1 MRANKMKGVNGE
13 VLRRKIYTQLLAWK
27 NSKAKKDAILLR
39 GVRQCG
45 KTYIVREFGKR
56 EYTSFIEINFIERP
70 DLQDIFTGNLNV
82 DNMIQQIKL
91 NLPGCE
97 FIPGD
102 TLLFFDEI
110 QDAPNARTSLKF
122 WAQDGRFDC
131 IASGSLLGIDY
142 KNEVSIPVGYEQ
154 QLVMHT
160 LDLEEFLWAL
170 EIDMQLQ
177 DLLLPYVDGTKRI
190 PDATHNALSKYLQ
203 EYMVV
208 GGLPEVVSTYV
219 ATKDFY
225 KVHLLQEKILRD
237 YQDDI
242 AKYAVN
248 QDKIKAKQC
257 FLSIP
262 RQLSKEN
269 HKFQY
274 SVVEKKATARKFISS
289 LDWLHNA
296 GLIDFAYNV
305 NSLWF
310 PLKAYVKAEQF
321 RVYLCDIGLL
331 VAMYGYQMKVAIL
344 SDALEGPAK
353 GGIYESLVADIL
365 AKRGEELYY
374 YKKEDSTL
382 EIEFLLERDC
392 KLVPIEV
399 KARKGATRSLNEL
412 LKMEQ
417 IEKGY
422 KLTAQNTGVVDK
434 KITLPLYMSTVI

>member
-1 MRANKMKGVNGE
+1 M
-13 VLRRKIYTQLLAWK
+13 LRRKIYDKLLAWK
-27 NSKAKKDAILLR
+27 NNKGKKDAILLR

-56 EYTSFIEINFIERP
+56 EYKNFIEINFIERP
-70 DLQDIFTGNLNV
+70 DMQAVFSGNLDV
-82 DNMIQQIKL
+82 DNMVQQIKL
-91 NLPGCE
+91 SMPGCQ
-97 FIPGD
+97 FIPGE
-102 TLLFFDEI
+102 TLLFLDEI
-110 QDAPNARTSLKF
+110 QDVPNARTSLKF
-122 WAQDGRFDC
+122 WTQDGRFDC
-131 IASGSLLGIDY
+131 IASGSLLGMDY

-154 QLVMHT
+154 QLIMRT
-160 LDLEEFLWAL
+160 LDFEEFIWAL
-170 EIDMQLQ
+170 GAEVNLKEMLA
-177 DLLLPYVDGTKRI
+177 PYVDGAKRV
-190 PDATHNALSKYLQ
+190 PEAMHNSLNKYLQ

-208 GGLPEVVSTYV
+208 GGLPEVVDTYI

-225 KVHLLQEKILRD
+225 QVHLLQEKILRD

-242 AKYAVN
+242 AKYALN

-274 SVVEKKATARKFISS
+274 SVVEKKATARKFTSS

-305 NSLWF
+305 NSPWF
-310 PLKAYVKAEQF
+310 PLKAHVKEDQF

-331 VAMYGYQMKVAIL
+331 VAMYGYQLKIALL

-374 YKKEDSTL
+374 YKKDDSTL
-382 EIEFLLERDC
+382 EIEFILERDC
-392 KLVPIEV
+392 KLVPVEV
-399 KARKGATRSLNEL
+399 KARKGSTRSLNEL
-412 LKMEQ
+412 LKMDN
-417 IEKGY
+417 IERGY
-422 KLTAQNTGVVDK
+422 KLTAQNTGVVEK
-434 KITLPLYMSTVI
+434 KITLPLYMAAII

>member
-1 MRANKMKGVNGE
+1 M
-13 VLRRKIYTQLLAWK
+13 LRRKIYDKLLAWK
-27 NSKAKKDAILLR
+27 NNKGKKDAILLR

-56 EYTSFIEINFIERP
+56 EYKNFIEINFIERH
-70 DLQDIFTGNLNV
+70 DMQAVFSGNLDV
-82 DNMIQQIKL
+82 DNMVQQIKL
-91 NLPGCE
+91 SMPGCQ
-97 FIPGD
+97 FIPGE
-102 TLLFFDEI
+102 TLLFLDEI
-110 QDAPNARTSLKF
+110 QDVPNARTSLKF
-122 WAQDGRFDC
+122 WTQDGRFDC
-131 IASGSLLGIDY
+131 IASGSLLGMDY

-154 QLVMHT
+154 QLIMRT
-160 LDLEEFLWAL
+160 LDFEEFIWAL
-170 EIDMQLQ
+170 GAEVNLKEMLA
-177 DLLLPYVDGTKRI
+177 PYVDGAKRV
-190 PDATHNALSKYLQ
+190 PEAMHNSLNKYLQ

-208 GGLPEVVSTYV
+208 GGLPEVVDTYI

-225 KVHLLQEKILRD
+225 QVHLLQEKILRD

-242 AKYAVN
+242 AKYALN

-274 SVVEKKATARKFISS
+274 SVVEKKATARKFTSS

-305 NSLWF
+305 NSPWF
-310 PLKAYVKAEQF
+310 PLKAHVKEDQF

-331 VAMYGYQMKVAIL
+331 VAMYGYQLKIALL

-382 EIEFLLERDC
+382 EIEFILERDC
-392 KLVPIEV
+392 KLVPVEV
-399 KARKGATRSLNEL
+399 KARKGSTRSLNEL
-412 LKMEQ
+412 LKMDN
-417 IEKGY
+417 IERGY
-422 KLTAQNTGVVDK
+422 KLTAQNTGVVEK
-434 KITLPLYMSTVI
+434 KITLPLYMAAII

>member
-1 MRANKMKGVNGE
+1 M
-13 VLRRKIYTQLLAWK
+13 LRRKIYDKLLVWK
-27 NSKAKKDAILLR
+27 NNKGKKDAILLR

-56 EYTSFIEINFIERP
+56 EYKNFIEINFIERP
-70 DLQDIFTGNLNV
+70 DMQAVFSGNLDV
-82 DNMIQQIKL
+82 DNMVQQIKL
-91 NLPGCE
+91 SMPGCQ
-97 FIPGD
+97 FIPGE
-102 TLLFFDEI
+102 TLLFLDEI
-110 QDAPNARTSLKF
+110 QDVPNARTSLKF
-122 WAQDGRFDC
+122 WTQDGRFDC
-131 IASGSLLGIDY
+131 IASGSLLGMDY

-154 QLVMHT
+154 QLIMRT
-160 LDLEEFLWAL
+160 LDFEEFIWAL
-170 EIDMQLQ
+170 GAEVNLKEMLA
-177 DLLLPYVDGTKRI
+177 LYVDGAKRV
-190 PDATHNALSKYLQ
+190 PEAMHNSLNKYLQ

-208 GGLPEVVSTYV
+208 GGLPEVVDTYI

-225 KVHLLQEKILRD
+225 QVHLLQEKILRD

-242 AKYAVN
+242 AKYALN

-274 SVVEKKATARKFISS
+274 SVVEKKATARKFTSS

-305 NSLWF
+305 NSPWF
-310 PLKAYVKAEQF
+310 PLKAYVKEDQF

-331 VAMYGYQMKVAIL
+331 VAMYGYQLKIALL

-382 EIEFLLERDC
+382 EIEFILERDC
-392 KLVPIEV
+392 KLVPVEV
-399 KARKGATRSLNEL
+399 KARKGSTRSLNEL
-412 LKMEQ
+412 LKMDN
-417 IEKGY
+417 IEIGY
-422 KLTAQNTGVVDK
+422 KLTAQNTGVVEK
-434 KITLPLYMSTVI
+434 KITLPLYMAAII

>member
-1 MRANKMKGVNGE
+1 M
-13 VLRRKIYTQLLAWK
+13 LRRKIYDKLLVWK
-27 NSKAKKDAILLR
+27 NNKGKKDAILLR

-56 EYTSFIEINFIERP
+56 EYKNFIEINFIERP
-70 DLQDIFTGNLNV
+70 DMQAVFSGNLDV
-82 DNMIQQIKL
+82 DNMVQQIKL
-91 NLPGCE
+91 SMPGCQ
-97 FIPGD
+97 FIPGE
-102 TLLFFDEI
+102 TLLFLDEI
-110 QDAPNARTSLKF
+110 QDVPNARTSLKF
-122 WAQDGRFDC
+122 WTQDGRFDC
-131 IASGSLLGIDY
+131 IASGSLLGMDY
-142 KNEVSIPVGYEQ
+142 KNEVSIPVGYER
-154 QLVMHT
+154 QLIMRT
-160 LDLEEFLWAL
+160 LDFEEFIWAL
-170 EIDMQLQ
+170 GAEVNLKEMLA
-177 DLLLPYVDGTKRI
+177 PYVDGAKRV
-190 PDATHNALSKYLQ
+190 PEAMHNSLNKYLQ

-208 GGLPEVVSTYV
+208 GGLPEVVDTYI

-225 KVHLLQEKILRD
+225 QVHLLQEKILRD

-242 AKYAVN
+242 AKYALN

-274 SVVEKKATARKFISS
+274 SVVEKKATARKFTSS

-305 NSLWF
+305 NSPWF
-310 PLKAYVKAEQF
+310 PLKAHVKEDQF

-331 VAMYGYQMKVAIL
+331 VAMYGYQLKIALL
-344 SDALEGPAK
+344 SDALEGPAT

-382 EIEFLLERDC
+382 EIEFILERDC
-392 KLVPIEV
+392 KLVPVEV
-399 KARKGATRSLNEL
+399 KARKGSTRSLNEL
-412 LKMEQ
+412 LKMDN
-417 IEKGY
+417 IERGY
-422 KLTAQNTGVVDK
+422 KLTAQNTGVVEK
-434 KITLPLYMSTVI
+434 KITLPLYMAAII

>member
-1 MRANKMKGVNGE
+1 M
-13 VLRRKIYTQLLAWK
+13 LRRKIYDKLLAWK
-27 NSKAKKDAILLR
+27 NNKGKKDAILLR

-56 EYTSFIEINFIERP
+56 EYKNFIEINFIERP
-70 DLQDIFTGNLNV
+70 DMQAVFSGNLDV
-82 DNMIQQIKL
+82 DNMVQQIKL
-91 NLPGCE
+91 SMPGCQ
-97 FIPGD
+97 FIPGE
-102 TLLFFDEI
+102 TLLFLDEI
-110 QDAPNARTSLKF
+110 QDVPNARTSLKF
-122 WAQDGRFDC
+122 WTQYGRFDC
-131 IASGSLLGIDY
+131 IASGSLLGMDY

-154 QLVMHT
+154 QLIMRT
-160 LDLEEFLWAL
+160 LDFEEFIWAL
-170 EIDMQLQ
+170 GAEVNLKEMLA
-177 DLLLPYVDGTKRI
+177 PYVDGAKRV
-190 PDATHNALSKYLQ
+190 PEAMHNSLNKYLQ

-208 GGLPEVVSTYV
+208 GGLPEVVDTYI

-225 KVHLLQEKILRD
+225 QVHLLQEKILRD

-242 AKYAVN
+242 AKYALN

-274 SVVEKKATARKFISS
+274 SVVEKKATARKFTSS

-305 NSLWF
+305 NSPWF
-310 PLKAYVKAEQF
+310 PLKAHVKEDQF

-331 VAMYGYQMKVAIL
+331 VAMYGYQLKIALL

-382 EIEFLLERDC
+382 EIEFILERDC
-392 KLVPIEV
+392 KLVPVEV
-399 KARKGATRSLNEL
+399 KARKGSTRSLNEL
-412 LKMEQ
+412 LKMDN
-417 IEKGY
+417 IERGY
-422 KLTAQNTGVVDK
+422 KLTAQNTGVVEK
-434 KITLPLYMSTVI
+434 KITLPLYMAAII

>member
-1 MRANKMKGVNGE
+1 M
-13 VLRRKIYTQLLAWK
+13 LRRKIYDKLLAWK
-27 NSKAKKDAILLR
+27 NNKGKKDAILLR

-56 EYTSFIEINFIERP
+56 EYKNFIEINFIERP
-70 DLQDIFTGNLNV
+70 DMQAVFSGNLDV
-82 DNMIQQIKL
+82 DNMVQQIKL
-91 NLPGCE
+91 SMPGCQ
-97 FIPGD
+97 FIPGE
-102 TLLFFDEI
+102 TLLYLDEI
-110 QDAPNARTSLKF
+110 QDVPNARTSLKF
-122 WAQDGRFDC
+122 WTQDGRFDC
-131 IASGSLLGIDY
+131 IASGSLLGMDY

-154 QLVMHT
+154 QLIMRT
-160 LDLEEFLWAL
+160 LDFEEFIWAL
-170 EIDMQLQ
+170 GAEVNLKEMLA
-177 DLLLPYVDGTKRI
+177 PYVDGAKRV
-190 PDATHNALSKYLQ
+190 PEAMHNSLNKYLQ

-208 GGLPEVVSTYV
+208 GGLPEVVDTYI

-225 KVHLLQEKILRD
+225 QVHLLQEKILRD

-242 AKYAVN
+242 AKYALN

-274 SVVEKKATARKFISS
+274 SVVEKKATARKFTSS

-305 NSLWF
+305 NSPWF
-310 PLKAYVKAEQF
+310 PLKAHVKEDQF

-331 VAMYGYQMKVAIL
+331 VAMYGYQLKIALL

-382 EIEFLLERDC
+382 EIEFILERDC
-392 KLVPIEV
+392 KLVPVEV
-399 KARKGATRSLNEL
+399 KARKGSTRSLNEL
-412 LKMEQ
+412 LKMDN
-417 IEKGY
+417 IERGY
-422 KLTAQNTGVVDK
+422 KLTAQNTGVVEK
-434 KITLPLYMSTVI
+434 KITLPLYMAAII

>member
-1 MRANKMKGVNGE
+1 M
-13 VLRRKIYTQLLAWK
+13 LRRKIYDKLLAWK
-27 NSKAKKDAILLR
+27 NNKGKKDAILLR

-56 EYTSFIEINFIERP
+56 EYKNFIEINFIERP
-70 DLQDIFTGNLNV
+70 DMQAVFSGNLDV
-82 DNMIQQIKL
+82 DNMVQQIKL
-91 NLPGCE
+91 SMPGCQ
-97 FIPGD
+97 FIPGE
-102 TLLFFDEI
+102 TLLFLDEI
-110 QDAPNARTSLKF
+110 QDVPNARTSLKF
-122 WAQDGRFDC
+122 WTQDGRFDC
-131 IASGSLLGIDY
+131 IASGSLLGMDY

-154 QLVMHT
+154 QLIMRT
-160 LDLEEFLWAL
+160 LDFEEFIWAL
-170 EIDMQLQ
+170 GAEVNLKEMLA
-177 DLLLPYVDGTKRI
+177 PYVDGTKRV
-190 PDATHNALSKYLQ
+190 PEAMHNSLNKYLQ

-208 GGLPEVVSTYV
+208 GGLPEVVDTYI

-225 KVHLLQEKILRD
+225 QVHLLQEKILRD

-242 AKYAVN
+242 AKYALN

-274 SVVEKKATARKFISS
+274 SVVEKKATARKFTSS

-305 NSLWF
+305 NSPWF
-310 PLKAYVKAEQF
+310 PLKAHVKEDQF

-331 VAMYGYQMKVAIL
+331 VAMYGYQLKIALL

-382 EIEFLLERDC
+382 EIEFILERDC
-392 KLVPIEV
+392 KLVPVEV
-399 KARKGATRSLNEL
+399 KARKGSTRSLNEL
-412 LKMEQ
+412 LKMDN
-417 IEKGY
+417 IERGY
-422 KLTAQNTGVVDK
+422 KLTAQNTGVVEK
-434 KITLPLYMSTVI
+434 KITLPLYMAAII

>member
-1 MRANKMKGVNGE
+1 M
-13 VLRRKIYTQLLAWK
+13 LRRKIYDKLLAWK
-27 NSKAKKDAILLR
+27 NNKGKKDAILLR

-56 EYTSFIEINFIERP
+56 EYKNFIEINFIERP
-70 DLQDIFTGNLNV
+70 DMQAVFSGNLDV
-82 DNMIQQIKL
+82 DNMVQQIKL
-91 NLPGCE
+91 SMPGCQ
-97 FIPGD
+97 FIPGE
-102 TLLFFDEI
+102 TLLFLDEI
-110 QDAPNARTSLKF
+110 QDVPNARTSLKF
-122 WAQDGRFDC
+122 WTQDGRFDC
-131 IASGSLLGIDY
+131 IASGSLLGMDY
-142 KNEVSIPVGYEQ
+142 KNEVSIPVGYER
-154 QLVMHT
+154 QLIMRT
-160 LDLEEFLWAL
+160 LDFEEFIWAL
-170 EIDMQLQ
+170 GAEVNLKEMLA
-177 DLLLPYVDGTKRI
+177 PYVDGAKRV
-190 PDATHNALSKYLQ
+190 PEAMHNSLNKYLQ

-208 GGLPEVVSTYV
+208 GGLPEVVDTYI

-225 KVHLLQEKILRD
+225 QVHLLQEKILRD

-242 AKYAVN
+242 AKYALN

-274 SVVEKKATARKFISS
+274 SVVEKKATARKFTSS

-296 GLIDFAYNV
+296 ELIDFAYNV
-305 NSLWF
+305 NLPWF
-310 PLKAYVKAEQF
+310 PLKAHVKEDQF

-331 VAMYGYQMKVAIL
+331 VAMYGYQLKIALL

-382 EIEFLLERDC
+382 EIEFILERDC
-392 KLVPIEV
+392 KLVPVEV
-399 KARKGATRSLNEL
+399 KARKGSTRSLNEL
-412 LKMEQ
+412 LKMDN
-417 IEKGY
+417 IERGY
-422 KLTAQNTGVVDK
+422 KLTAQNTGVVEK
-434 KITLPLYMSTVI
+434 KITLPLYMAAII

>member
-1 MRANKMKGVNGE
+1 M
-13 VLRRKIYTQLLAWK
+13 LRRKIYDKLLAWK
-27 NSKAKKDAILLR
+27 NNKGKKDAILLR

-56 EYTSFIEINFIERP
+56 EYKNFIEINFIERP
-70 DLQDIFTGNLNV
+70 DMQAVFSGNLDV
-82 DNMIQQIKL
+82 DNMVQQIKL
-91 NLPGCE
+91 SMPGCQ
-97 FIPGD
+97 FIPGE
-102 TLLFFDEI
+102 TLLFLDEI
-110 QDAPNARTSLKF
+110 QDVPNARTSLKF
-122 WAQDGRFDC
+122 WTQDGRFDC
-131 IASGSLLGIDY
+131 IASGSLLGMDY

-154 QLVMHT
+154 QLIMRT
-160 LDLEEFLWAL
+160 LDFEEFIWAL
-170 EIDMQLQ
+170 GAEVNLKEMLA
-177 DLLLPYVDGTKRI
+177 PYVDGAKRV
-190 PDATHNALSKYLQ
+190 PEAMHNSLNKYLQ

-208 GGLPEVVSTYV
+208 GGLPEVVDTYI

-225 KVHLLQEKILRD
+225 QVHLLKEKILRD

-242 AKYAVN
+242 AKYALN

-274 SVVEKKATARKFISS
+274 SVVEKKATARKFTSS

-305 NSLWF
+305 NSPWF
-310 PLKAYVKAEQF
+310 PLKAHVKEDQF

-331 VAMYGYQMKVAIL
+331 VAMYGYQLKIALL

-382 EIEFLLERDC
+382 EIEFILERDC
-392 KLVPIEV
+392 KLVPVEV
-399 KARKGATRSLNEL
+399 KARKGSTRSLNEL
-412 LKMEQ
+412 LKMDN
-417 IEKGY
+417 IERGY
-422 KLTAQNTGVVDK
+422 KLTAQNTGVVEK
-434 KITLPLYMSTVI
+434 KITLPLYMAAII

>member
-1 MRANKMKGVNGE
+1 M
-13 VLRRKIYTQLLAWK
+13 LRRKIYDKLLAWK
-27 NSKAKKDAILLR
+27 KRTGKKDAILLR

-56 EYTSFIEINFIERP
+56 EYKNFIEINFIERP
-70 DLQDIFTGNLNV
+70 DMQAVFSGNLDV
-82 DNMIQQIKL
+82 DNMVQQIKL
-91 NLPGCE
+91 SMPGCQ
-97 FIPGD
+97 FIPGE
-102 TLLFFDEI
+102 TLLFLDEI

-122 WAQDGRFDC
+122 WTQDGRFDC

-154 QLVMHT
+154 QLIMRT
-160 LDLEEFLWAL
+160 LDFEEFIWAL
-170 EIDMQLQ
+170 GAEVNLKEMLA
-177 DLLLPYVDGTKRI
+177 PYVDGAKRV
-190 PDATHNALSKYLQ
+190 PEAMHNSLNKYLQ

-208 GGLPEVVSTYV
+208 GGLPEVVDTYI

-225 KVHLLQEKILRD
+225 QVHLLQEKILRD

-242 AKYAVN
+242 AKYALN

-274 SVVEKKATARKFISS
+274 SVVEKKATARKFTSS

-305 NSLWF
+305 NSPWF
-310 PLKAYVKAEQF
+310 PLKAYVKEDQF

-331 VAMYGYQMKVAIL
+331 VAMYGYQLKIALL

-382 EIEFLLERDC
+382 EIEFILEREC
-392 KLVPIEV
+392 KLVPVEV
-399 KARKGATRSLNEL
+399 KARKGSTRSLNEL
-412 LKMEQ
+412 LKMDN
-417 IEKGY
+417 IERGY
-422 KLTAQNTGVVDK
+422 KLTAQNTGVVEK
-434 KITLPLYMSTVI
+434 KITLPLYMAAIV

>member
-1 MRANKMKGVNGE
+1 M
-13 VLRRKIYTQLLAWK
+13 LRRKIYDKLLAWK
-27 NSKAKKDAILLR
+27 NNKGKKDAILLR

-56 EYTSFIEINFIERP
+56 EYKNFIEINFIERP
-70 DLQDIFTGNLNV
+70 DMQAVFSGNLDV
-82 DNMIQQIKL
+82 DNMVQQIKL
-91 NLPGCE
+91 SMPGCQ
-97 FIPGD
+97 FIPGE
-102 TLLFFDEI
+102 TLLFLDEI
-110 QDAPNARTSLKF
+110 QDVPNARTSLKF
-122 WAQDGRFDC
+122 WTQDGRFDC
-131 IASGSLLGIDY
+131 IASGSLLGMDY

-154 QLVMHT
+154 QLIMRT
-160 LDLEEFLWAL
+160 LDFEEFIWAL
-170 EIDMQLQ
+170 GAEVNLKEMLA
-177 DLLLPYVDGTKRI
+177 PYVDGAKRV
-190 PDATHNALSKYLQ
+190 PEAMHNSLNKYLQ

-208 GGLPEVVSTYV
+208 GGLPEVVDTYI

-225 KVHLLQEKILRD
+225 QVHLLQEKILRD

-242 AKYAVN
+242 AKYALN

-274 SVVEKKATARKFISS
+274 SVVEKKATARKFTSS

-305 NSLWF
+305 NSPRF
-310 PLKAYVKAEQF
+310 PLKAHVKEDQF

-331 VAMYGYQMKVAIL
+331 VAMYGYQLKIALL

-382 EIEFLLERDC
+382 EIEFILERDC
-392 KLVPIEV
+392 KLVPVEV
-399 KARKGATRSLNEL
+399 KARKGSTRSLNEL
-412 LKMEQ
+412 LKMDN
-417 IEKGY
+417 IERGY
-422 KLTAQNTGVVDK
+422 KLTAQNTGVVEK
-434 KITLPLYMSTVI
+434 KITLPLYMAAII

>member
-1 MRANKMKGVNGE
+1 M
-13 VLRRKIYTQLLAWK
+13 LRRKIYDKLLAWRNNK
-27 NSKAKKDAILLR
+27 GKKDAILLR

-56 EYTSFIEINFIERP
+56 EYKNFIEINFIERP
-70 DLQDIFTGNLNV
+70 DMQAVFSGNLDV
-82 DNMIQQIKL
+82 DNMVQQIKL
-91 NLPGCE
+91 SMPGCQ
-97 FIPGD
+97 FIPGE
-102 TLLFFDEI
+102 TLLFLDEI
-110 QDAPNARTSLKF
+110 QDVPNARTSLKF
-122 WAQDGRFDC
+122 WTQDGRFDC
-131 IASGSLLGIDY
+131 IASGSLLGMDY
-142 KNEVSIPVGYEQ
+142 KNEVSIPVGYER
-154 QLVMHT
+154 QLIMRT
-160 LDLEEFLWAL
+160 LDFEEFIWAL
-170 EIDMQLQ
+170 GAEVNLKEMLA
-177 DLLLPYVDGTKRI
+177 PYVDGAKRV
-190 PDATHNALSKYLQ
+190 PEAMHNSLNKYLQ

-208 GGLPEVVSTYV
+208 GGLPEVVDTYI

-225 KVHLLQEKILRD
+225 QVHLLQEKILRD

-242 AKYAVN
+242 AKYALN

-274 SVVEKKATARKFISS
+274 SVVEKKATARKFTSS

-305 NSLWF
+305 NSPWF
-310 PLKAYVKAEQF
+310 PLKAHVKEDQF

-331 VAMYGYQMKVAIL
+331 VAMYGYQLKIALL

-382 EIEFLLERDC
+382 EIEFILERDC
-392 KLVPIEV
+392 KLVPVEV
-399 KARKGATRSLNEL
+399 KARKGSTRSLNEL
-412 LKMEQ
+412 LKMDN
-417 IEKGY
+417 IERGY
-422 KLTAQNTGVVDK
+422 KLTAQNTGVVEK
-434 KITLPLYMSTVI
+434 KITLPLYMAAII

>member
-1 MRANKMKGVNGE
+1 M
-13 VLRRKIYTQLLAWK
+13 LRRKIYDKLLAWK
-27 NSKAKKDAILLR
+27 NNKGKKDAILLR

-56 EYTSFIEINFIERP
+56 EYKNFIEINFIERP
-70 DLQDIFTGNLNV
+70 DMQAVFSGNLDV
-82 DNMIQQIKL
+82 DNMVQQIKL
-91 NLPGCE
+91 SMPGCQ
-97 FIPGD
+97 FIPGE
-102 TLLFFDEI
+102 TLLFLDEI
-110 QDAPNARTSLKF
+110 QDVPNARTSLKF
-122 WAQDGRFDC
+122 WTQDGRFDC
-131 IASGSLLGIDY
+131 IASGSLLGMDY
-142 KNEVSIPVGYEQ
+142 KNEVSIPVGYER
-154 QLVMHT
+154 QLIMRT
-160 LDLEEFLWAL
+160 LDFEEFIWAL
-170 EIDMQLQ
+170 GAELNLKEMLA
-177 DLLLPYVDGTKRI
+177 PYVDGAKRV
-190 PDATHNALSKYLQ
+190 PEAMHNSLNKYLQ

-208 GGLPEVVSTYV
+208 GGLPEVVDTYI

-225 KVHLLQEKILRD
+225 QVHLLQEKILRD

-242 AKYAVN
+242 AKYALN

-274 SVVEKKATARKFISS
+274 SVVEKKATARKFTSS

-305 NSLWF
+305 NSPWF
-310 PLKAYVKAEQF
+310 PLKAHVKEDQF

-331 VAMYGYQMKVAIL
+331 VAMYGYQLKIALL

-382 EIEFLLERDC
+382 EIEFILERDC
-392 KLVPIEV
+392 KLVPVEV
-399 KARKGATRSLNEL
+399 KARKGSTRSLNEL
-412 LKMEQ
+412 LKMDN
-417 IEKGY
+417 IERGY
-422 KLTAQNTGVVDK
+422 KLTAQNTGVVEK
-434 KITLPLYMSTVI
+434 KITLPLYMAAII

>member
-1 MRANKMKGVNGE
+1 M
-13 VLRRKIYTQLLAWK
+13 LRRKIYDKLLAWK
-27 NSKAKKDAILLR
+27 NNKGKKDAILLR

-56 EYTSFIEINFIERP
+56 EYKNFIEINFIERP
-70 DLQDIFTGNLNV
+70 DMQAVFSGNLDV
-82 DNMIQQIKL
+82 DNMVQQIKL
-91 NLPGCE
+91 SMPGCQ
-97 FIPGD
+97 FIPGE
-102 TLLFFDEI
+102 TLLFLDEI
-110 QDAPNARTSLKF
+110 QDVPNARTSLKF
-122 WAQDGRFDC
+122 WTQDGRFDC
-131 IASGSLLGIDY
+131 IASGSLLGMDY

-154 QLVMHT
+154 QLIMRT
-160 LDLEEFLWAL
+160 LDFEEFIWAL
-170 EIDMQLQ
+170 GAEVNLKEMLA
-177 DLLLPYVDGTKRI
+177 PYVDGAKRV
-190 PDATHNALSKYLQ
+190 PEAMHNSLNKYLQ

-208 GGLPEVVSTYV
+208 GGLPEVVDTYI

-225 KVHLLQEKILRD
+225 QVHLLQEKILRD

-242 AKYAVN
+242 AKYALN

-274 SVVEKKATARKFISS
+274 SVVEKKATARKFTSS

-305 NSLWF
+305 NSPWF
-310 PLKAYVKAEQF
+310 PLKAHVKEDQF

-331 VAMYGYQMKVAIL
+331 VAMYGYQLKIALL

-353 GGIYESLVADIL
+353 GGSYESLVADIL

-382 EIEFLLERDC
+382 EIEFILERDC
-392 KLVPIEV
+392 KLVPVEV
-399 KARKGATRSLNEL
+399 KARKGSTRSLNEL
-412 LKMEQ
+412 LKMDN
-417 IEKGY
+417 IEIGY
-422 KLTAQNTGVVDK
+422 KLTAQNTGVVEK
-434 KITLPLYMSTVI
+434 KITLPLYIAAII

>member
-1 MRANKMKGVNGE
+1 M
-13 VLRRKIYTQLLAWK
+13 LRRKIYDKLLAWK
-27 NSKAKKDAILLR
+27 NSAGKKDAVLLR

-56 EYTSFIEINFIERP
+56 EYKNFIEINFIERP
-70 DLQDIFTGNLNV
+70 DMQAVFSGNLDV
-82 DNMIQQIKL
+82 DSMVQQIKL
-91 NLPGCE
+91 SMPGCQ
-97 FIPGD
+97 FIPGE
-102 TLLFFDEI
+102 TLLFLDEI

-122 WAQDGRFDC
+122 WTQDGRFDC

-154 QLVMHT
+154 QLIMRT
-160 LDLEEFLWAL
+160 LDFEEFLWAL
-170 EIDMQLQ
+170 GVEVNLKEMLAPYID
-177 DLLLPYVDGTKRI
+177 GAKRV
-190 PDATHNALSKYLQ
+190 PEAMHNSLNKYLQ

-208 GGLPEVVSTYV
+208 GGLPEVVDTYI

-225 KVHLLQEKILRD
+225 QVHLLQEKILRD

-242 AKYAVN
+242 AKYAPN

-274 SVVEKKATARKFISS
+274 SVVEKKATARKFTSS

-305 NSLWF
+305 NSPWF
-310 PLKAYVKAEQF
+310 PLKAYVKEDQF

-331 VAMYGYQMKVAIL
+331 VAMYGYQLKIALL

-382 EIEFLLERDC
+382 EIEFILERDC
-392 KLVPIEV
+392 KLVPVEV
-399 KARKGATRSLNEL
+399 KARKGSTRSLNEL
-412 LKMEQ
+412 LKMDN
-417 IEKGY
+417 IERGY
-422 KLTAQNTGVVDK
+422 KLTAQNTGVVEK
-434 KITLPLYMSTVI
+434 KITLPLYMAAII

>member
-1 MRANKMKGVNGE
+1 M
-13 VLRRKIYTQLLAWK
+13 LRRKIYDKLLAWK
-27 NSKAKKDAILLR
+27 NSEKKDAILLR

-56 EYTSFIEINFIERP
+56 EYKNFIEINFIERP
-70 DLQDIFTGNLNV
+70 DLKAIFSGNLDV
-82 DNMIQQIKL
+82 DSMVQQIKL
-91 NLPGCE
+91 NMPGSK
-97 FIPGD
+97 FIPGE
-102 TLLFFDEI
+102 TLLFLDEI

-122 WAQDGRFDC
+122 WAQDGRFAC

-154 QLVMHT
+154 QLIMRT
-160 LDLEEFLWAL
+160 LDFEEFLWAL
-170 EIDMQLQ
+170 DVDIELHEMLA
-177 DLLLPYVDGTKRI
+177 PYVKGTRPV
-190 PDATHNALSKYLQ
+190 PDAMHNALSKYLQ

-219 ATKDFY
+219 TTKDFY
-225 KVHLLQEKILRD
+225 SVHNLQEKILRD

-262 RQLSKEN
+262 WQLSKEN

-274 SVVEKKATARKFISS
+274 SVVEKKATARKFNSS

-310 PLKAYVKAEQF
+310 PLKAYIKEDQF

-331 VAMYGYQMKVAIL
+331 IAMYGYQMKTAIL
-344 SDALEGPAK
+344 TGSLEGPAK
-353 GGIYESLVADIL
+353 GGIYESLVADML

-382 EIEFLLERDC
+382 EIEFMLERNC
-392 KLVPIEV
+392 KLVPVEV
-399 KARKGATRSLNEL
+399 KAKKGATRSLNEL
-412 LKMEQ
+412 LKLEQ

-422 KLTAQNTGVVDK
+422 KLTAQNCGVVDK
-434 KITLPLYMSTVI
+434 KITLPLYMAMVI

>member
-1 MRANKMKGVNGE
+1 M
-13 VLRRKIYTQLLAWK
+13 LRRKIYDKLLAWK
-27 NSKAKKDAILLR
+27 NNKGKKDAILLR

-56 EYTSFIEINFIERP
+56 EYKNFIEINFIERP
-70 DLQDIFTGNLNV
+70 DMQAVFSGNLDV
-82 DNMIQQIKL
+82 DNMVQQIKL
-91 NLPGCE
+91 SMPGCQ
-97 FIPGD
+97 FIPGE
-102 TLLFFDEI
+102 TLLFLDEI
-110 QDAPNARTSLKF
+110 QDVPNARTSLKF
-122 WAQDGRFDC
+122 WTQDGRFDC
-131 IASGSLLGIDY
+131 IASGSLLGMDY
-142 KNEVSIPVGYEQ
+142 KNEVSIPVGYER
-154 QLVMHT
+154 QLIMRT
-160 LDLEEFLWAL
+160 LDFEEFIWAL
-170 EIDMQLQ
+170 GAEVNLKEMLAPYID
-177 DLLLPYVDGTKRI
+177 GAKRV
-190 PDATHNALSKYLQ
+190 PEAMHNSLNKYLQ

-208 GGLPEVVSTYV
+208 GGLPEVVDTYI

-225 KVHLLQEKILRD
+225 QVHLLQEKILRD

-242 AKYAVN
+242 AKYALN

-274 SVVEKKATARKFISS
+274 SVVEKKATARKFTSS

-305 NSLWF
+305 NSPWF
-310 PLKAYVKAEQF
+310 PLKAHVKEDQF

-331 VAMYGYQMKVAIL
+331 VAMYGYQLKIALL

-382 EIEFLLERDC
+382 EIEFILERDC
-392 KLVPIEV
+392 KLVPVEV
-399 KARKGATRSLNEL
+399 KARKGSTRSLNEL
-412 LKMEQ
+412 LKIDN
-417 IEKGY
+417 IERGY
-422 KLTAQNTGVVDK
+422 KLTAQNTGVVEK
-434 KITLPLYMSTVI
+434 KITLPLYMAAII

>member
-1 MRANKMKGVNGE
+1 M
-13 VLRRKIYTQLLAWK
+13 LRRKIYDKLLAWK
-27 NSKAKKDAILLR
+27 NSAGKKDAVLLR

-56 EYTSFIEINFIERP
+56 EYKNFIEINFIERP
-70 DLQDIFTGNLNV
+70 DMQAVFSGNLDV
-82 DNMIQQIKL
+82 DSMVQQIKL
-91 NLPGCE
+91 SMPGCQ
-97 FIPGD
+97 FIPGE
-102 TLLFFDEI
+102 TLLFLDEI

-122 WAQDGRFDC
+122 WTQDGRFDC

-154 QLVMHT
+154 QLIMRT
-160 LDLEEFLWAL
+160 LDFEEFLWAL
-170 EIDMQLQ
+170 GVEVNLKDMLAPYIDG
-177 DLLLPYVDGTKRI
+177 VKRV
-190 PDATHNALSKYLQ
+190 PEAMHNSLNKYLQ

-208 GGLPEVVSTYV
+208 GGLPEVVDTYI

-225 KVHLLQEKILRD
+225 QVHLLQEKILRD

-242 AKYAVN
+242 AKYALN

-274 SVVEKKATARKFISS
+274 SVVEKKATARKFTSS

-305 NSLWF
+305 NSPWF
-310 PLKAYVKAEQF
+310 PLKAYVKEDQF
-321 RVYLCDIGLL
+321 RVYLCNIGLL
-331 VAMYGYQMKVAIL
+331 VAMYGYQLKIALL

-382 EIEFLLERDC
+382 EIEFILERDC
-392 KLVPIEV
+392 KLVPVEV
-399 KARKGATRSLNEL
+399 KARKGSTRSLNEL
-412 LKMEQ
+412 LKMDNVER
-417 IEKGY
+417 GY
-422 KLTAQNTGVVDK
+422 KLTAQNTGVVEK
-434 KITLPLYMSTVI
+434 KITLPLYMAAII

>member
-1 MRANKMKGVNGE
+1 M
-13 VLRRKIYTQLLAWK
+13 LRRKIYDKLLAWK
-27 NSKAKKDAILLR
+27 NNKGKKDAILLR

-56 EYTSFIEINFIERP
+56 EYKNFIEINFIERP
-70 DLQDIFTGNLNV
+70 DMQAVFSGNLDV
-82 DNMIQQIKL
+82 DNMVQQIKL
-91 NLPGCE
+91 SMPGCQ
-97 FIPGD
+97 FIPGE
-102 TLLFFDEI
+102 TLLFLDEI
-110 QDAPNARTSLKF
+110 QDVPNARTSLKF
-122 WAQDGRFDC
+122 WTQDGRFDC
-131 IASGSLLGIDY
+131 IASGSLLGMDY

-154 QLVMHT
+154 QLIMRT
-160 LDLEEFLWAL
+160 LDFEEFIWAL
-170 EIDMQLQ
+170 GAEVNLKEMLA
-177 DLLLPYVDGTKRI
+177 PYVDGAKRV
-190 PDATHNALSKYLQ
+190 PEAMHNSLNKYLQ

-208 GGLPEVVSTYV
+208 GGLPEVVDTYI

-225 KVHLLQEKILRD
+225 QVHLLQEKILRD

-242 AKYAVN
+242 AKYALN

-274 SVVEKKATARKFISS
+274 SVVEKKATARKFTSS

-305 NSLWF
+305 NSPWF
-310 PLKAYVKAEQF
+310 PLKAHVKEDQF

-331 VAMYGYQMKVAIL
+331 VAMYGYQLKIALL

-382 EIEFLLERDC
+382 EIEFILERDC
-392 KLVPIEV
+392 KLVPVEV
-399 KARKGATRSLNEL
+399 KARKGSTRSLNEL
-412 LKMEQ
+412 LKMDN
-417 IEKGY
+417 IERGY
-422 KLTAQNTGVVDK
+422 KLTAQNTGVLEK
-434 KITLPLYMSTVI
+434 KITLPLYMAAII

>member
-1 MRANKMKGVNGE
+1 M
-13 VLRRKIYTQLLAWK
+13 LRRKIYDKLLAWK
-27 NSKAKKDAILLR
+27 NNKGKKDAILLR

-56 EYTSFIEINFIERP
+56 EYKNFIEINFIERP
-70 DLQDIFTGNLNV
+70 DMQAVFSGNLDV
-82 DNMIQQIKL
+82 DNMVQQIKL
-91 NLPGCE
+91 SMPGCQ
-97 FIPGD
+97 FIPGE
-102 TLLFFDEI
+102 TLLFLDEI
-110 QDAPNARTSLKF
+110 QDVPNARTSLKF
-122 WAQDGRFDC
+122 WTQDGRFDC
-131 IASGSLLGIDY
+131 IASGSLLGMDY

-154 QLVMHT
+154 QLIMRT
-160 LDLEEFLWAL
+160 LDFEEFIWAL
-170 EIDMQLQ
+170 GAEVNLKEMLA
-177 DLLLPYVDGTKRI
+177 PYVDGAKRV
-190 PDATHNALSKYLQ
+190 PEAMHNSLNKYLQ

-208 GGLPEVVSTYV
+208 GGLPEVVDTYI

-242 AKYAVN
+242 AKYALN

-274 SVVEKKATARKFISS
+274 SVVEKKATARKFTSS

-310 PLKAYVKAEQF
+310 PLKAHVKEDQF

-331 VAMYGYQMKVAIL
+331 VAMYGYQLKIALL

-382 EIEFLLERDC
+382 EIEFILERDC
-392 KLVPIEV
+392 KLVPVEV
-399 KARKGATRSLNEL
+399 KARKGSTRSLNEL
-412 LKMEQ
+412 LKMDN
-417 IEKGY
+417 IERGY
-422 KLTAQNTGVVDK
+422 KLTAQNTGVVEK
-434 KITLPLYMSTVI
+434 KITLPLYMAAII

>member
-1 MRANKMKGVNGE
+1 M
-13 VLRRKIYTQLLAWK
+13 LRRKIYDKLLAWK
-27 NSKAKKDAILLR
+27 NNKGKKDAILLR

-56 EYTSFIEINFIERP
+56 EYKNFIEINFIERP
-70 DLQDIFTGNLNV
+70 DMQAVFSGNLDV
-82 DNMIQQIKL
+82 DNMVQQIKL
-91 NLPGCE
+91 SMPGCQ
-97 FIPGD
+97 FIPGE
-102 TLLFFDEI
+102 TLLFLDEI
-110 QDAPNARTSLKF
+110 QDVPNARTSLKF
-122 WAQDGRFDC
+122 WTQDGRFDC
-131 IASGSLLGIDY
+131 IASGSLLGMDY
-142 KNEVSIPVGYEQ
+142 KNEVSIPVGYER
-154 QLVMHT
+154 QLIMRT
-160 LDLEEFLWAL
+160 LDFEEFIWAL
-170 EIDMQLQ
+170 GAEVNLKEMLA
-177 DLLLPYVDGTKRI
+177 PYVDGAKRV
-190 PDATHNALSKYLQ
+190 PEAMHNSLNKYLQ

-208 GGLPEVVSTYV
+208 GGLPEVVDTYI

-225 KVHLLQEKILRD
+225 QVHLLQEKILRD

-242 AKYAVN
+242 AKYALN

-274 SVVEKKATARKFISS
+274 SVVEKKATARKFTSS

-305 NSLWF
+305 NSPWF
-310 PLKAYVKAEQF
+310 PLKTHVKEDQF

-331 VAMYGYQMKVAIL
+331 VAMYGYQLKIALL

-353 GGIYESLVADIL
+353 GSIYESLVADIL

-382 EIEFLLERDC
+382 EIEFILERDC
-392 KLVPIEV
+392 KLVPVEV
-399 KARKGATRSLNEL
+399 KARKGSTRSLNEL
-412 LKMEQ
+412 LKMDN
-417 IEKGY
+417 IERGY
-422 KLTAQNTGVVDK
+422 KLTAQNTGVVEK
-434 KITLPLYMSTVI
+434 KITLPLYMAAII

>member
-1 MRANKMKGVNGE
+1 M
-13 VLRRKIYTQLLAWK
+13 LRRKIYDKLLAWK
-27 NSKAKKDAILLR
+27 NNKGKKDAILLR

-56 EYTSFIEINFIERP
+56 EYKNFIEINFIERP
-70 DLQDIFTGNLNV
+70 DMQAVFSGNLDV
-82 DNMIQQIKL
+82 DNMVQQIKL
-91 NLPGCE
+91 SMPGCQ
-97 FIPGD
+97 FIPGE
-102 TLLFFDEI
+102 TLLFLDEI

-122 WAQDGRFDC
+122 WTQDGRFDC

-154 QLVMHT
+154 QLIMRT
-160 LDLEEFLWAL
+160 LDFEEFIWAL
-170 EIDMQLQ
+170 GAEVNLKEMLA
-177 DLLLPYVDGTKRI
+177 PYVDGAKRV
-190 PDATHNALSKYLQ
+190 PEAMHNSLNKYLQ

-208 GGLPEVVSTYV
+208 GGLPEVVDTYI

-225 KVHLLQEKILRD
+225 QVHLLQEKILRD

-242 AKYAVN
+242 AKYALN

-274 SVVEKKATARKFISS
+274 SVVEKKATARKFTSS

-305 NSLWF
+305 NSPWF
-310 PLKAYVKAEQF
+310 PLKAYVKEDQF

-331 VAMYGYQMKVAIL
+331 VAMYGYQLKIALL

-382 EIEFLLERDC
+382 EIEFILERDC
-392 KLVPIEV
+392 KLVSVEV
-399 KARKGATRSLNEL
+399 KARKGSTRSLNEL
-412 LKMEQ
+412 LKMDN
-417 IEKGY
+417 IERGY
-422 KLTAQNTGVVDK
+422 KLTAQNTGVVEK
-434 KITLPLYMSTVI
+434 KITLPLYMAAIV

>member
-1 MRANKMKGVNGE
+1 M
-13 VLRRKIYTQLLAWK
+13 LRRKIYEQLLAWK
-27 NSKAKKDAILLR
+27 KSEKKDAILLR

-45 KTYIVREFGKR
+45 KTYIVRELGR
-56 EYTSFIEINFIERP
+56 QEYKNFIEINFIERP
-70 DLQDIFTGNLNV
+70 ELKTVFSGSMDV
-82 DNMIQQIKL
+82 DSMVQQIKL
-91 NLPGCE
+91 NMPGCQ
-97 FIPGD
+97 FVPGE
-102 TLLFFDEI
+102 TLLFLDEI

-122 WAQDGRFDC
+122 WVQDGRFDC

-154 QLVMHT
+154 QLIMRT
-160 LDLEEFLWAL
+160 LDFEEFLWAL
-170 EIDMQLQ
+170 DVDIKLQ
-177 DLLLPYVDGTKRI
+177 EMLLPYLDGTKMV
-190 PDATHNALSKYLQ
+190 PEAMHSALSKYLQ

-208 GGLPEVVSTYV
+208 GGLPEVVSMYV

-225 KVHLLQEKILRD
+225 KVHNLQEKILRD

-248 QDKIKAKQC
+248 QDKIKARQC

-310 PLKAYVKAEQF
+310 PLKAYVKEEQF

-331 VAMYGYQMKVAIL
+331 VAMYGYQMKAAL
-344 SDALEGPAK
+344 LTGSLEGPAK
-353 GGIYESLVADIL
+353 GGLYESLVADML
-365 AKRGEELYY
+365 AKRGEDLYY

-382 EIEFLLERDC
+382 EIEFMLERSC
-392 KLVPIEV
+392 RLVPVEV
-399 KARKGATRSLNEL
+399 KAKKGSTRSLNEL
-412 LKMEQ
+412 LKLEQ
-417 IEKGY
+417 IDRGY
-422 KLTAQNTGVVDK
+422 KLTAQNTGVVGK
-434 KITLPLYMSTVI
+434 KITLPLYMAAVM

>member
-1 MRANKMKGVNGE
+1 M
-13 VLRRKIYTQLLAWK
+13 LRRKIYDKLLEWK
-27 NSKAKKDAILLR
+27 NSEKKDAILLR

-56 EYTSFIEINFIERP
+56 EYKNFIEINFIERP
-70 DLQDIFTGNLNV
+70 ELQEVFSNSLDV
-82 DNMIQQIKL
+82 DSMVQQIKL
-91 NLPGCE
+91 NMPGCQ
-97 FIPGD
+97 FIPGE
-102 TLLFFDEI
+102 TLLFLDEI

-122 WAQDGRFDC
+122 WTQDGRFDC

-154 QLVMHT
+154 QLVMRT
-160 LDLEEFLWAL
+160 LDFEEFLWAL
-170 EIDMQLQ
+170 DVDVKLKE
-177 DLLLPYVDGTKRI
+177 LLLPYVDGSK
-190 PDATHNALSKYLQ
+190 PVPEAMHKALSKYLQ
-203 EYMVV
+203 EYLVV

-219 ATKDFY
+219 ESRDFY
-225 KVHLLQEKILRD
+225 KVHNLQEKILRD

-248 QDKIKAKQC
+248 QDKIKARQC
-257 FLSIP
+257 FMSIP

-310 PLKAYVKAEQF
+310 PLKAYVKEDQF

-331 VAMYGYQMKVAIL
+331 VAMYGYQMKTAIL
-344 SDALEGPAK
+344 SGSLEGPAK
-353 GGIYESLVADIL
+353 GGIYESLIADML

-382 EIEFLLERDC
+382 EIEFLLERNC
-392 KLVPIEV
+392 RLVPVEV
-399 KARKGATRSLNEL
+399 KAKKGATRSLNEL

-422 KLTAQNTGVVDK
+422 KLTAQNTGVVGK
-434 KITLPLYMSTVI
+434 KITLPLYMATVI

>member
-1 MRANKMKGVNGE
+1 M
-13 VLRRKIYTQLLAWK
+13 LRRKIYDKLLAWK
-27 NSKAKKDAILLR
+27 NSAGKKDAVLLR

-56 EYTSFIEINFIERP
+56 EYKNFIEINFIERP
-70 DLQDIFTGNLNV
+70 DMQAVFSGNLDV
-82 DNMIQQIKL
+82 DSMVQQIKL
-91 NLPGCE
+91 SMPGCQ
-97 FIPGD
+97 FIPGE
-102 TLLFFDEI
+102 TLLFLDEI

-122 WAQDGRFDC
+122 WTQDGRFDC

-154 QLVMHT
+154 QLIMRT
-160 LDLEEFLWAL
+160 LDFEEFLWAL
-170 EIDMQLQ
+170 GVEVNLKEMLA
-177 DLLLPYVDGTKRI
+177 PYVDGAKRV
-190 PDATHNALSKYLQ
+190 PEAMHNSLNKYLQ

-208 GGLPEVVSTYV
+208 GGLPEVVDTYI

-225 KVHLLQEKILRD
+225 QVHLLQEKILRD

-242 AKYAVN
+242 AKYALN

-274 SVVEKKATARKFISS
+274 SVVEKKATARKFTSS

-305 NSLWF
+305 NSPWF
-310 PLKAYVKAEQF
+310 PLKAYVKEDQF

-331 VAMYGYQMKVAIL
+331 VAMYGYQLKIAL
-344 SDALEGPAK
+344 FSDALEGPAK

-382 EIEFLLERDC
+382 EIEFILERDC
-392 KLVPIEV
+392 KLVPVEV
-399 KARKGATRSLNEL
+399 KARKGSTRSLNEL
-412 LKMEQ
+412 LKMDN
-417 IEKGY
+417 IERGY
-422 KLTAQNTGVVDK
+422 KLTAQNTGVVEK
-434 KITLPLYMSTVI
+434 KITLPLYMAAII

>member
-1 MRANKMKGVNGE
+1 M
-13 VLRRKIYTQLLAWK
+13 LRRKIYDKLLAWK
-27 NSKAKKDAILLR
+27 NNKGKKDAILLR

-56 EYTSFIEINFIERP
+56 EYKNFIEINFIERP
-70 DLQDIFTGNLNV
+70 DMQAVFSGNLDV
-82 DNMIQQIKL
+82 DNMVQQIKL
-91 NLPGCE
+91 SMPGCQ
-97 FIPGD
+97 FIPGE
-102 TLLFFDEI
+102 TLLFLDEI
-110 QDAPNARTSLKF
+110 QDVPNARASLKF
-122 WAQDGRFDC
+122 WTQDGRFDC
-131 IASGSLLGIDY
+131 IASGSLLGMDY
-142 KNEVSIPVGYEQ
+142 KNEVSIPVGYER
-154 QLVMHT
+154 QLIMRT
-160 LDLEEFLWAL
+160 LDFEEFIWAL
-170 EIDMQLQ
+170 GAEVNLKEMLA
-177 DLLLPYVDGTKRI
+177 PYVDGAKRV
-190 PDATHNALSKYLQ
+190 PEAMHNSLNKYLQ

-208 GGLPEVVSTYV
+208 GGLPEVVDTYI

-225 KVHLLQEKILRD
+225 QVHLLQEKILRD

-242 AKYAVN
+242 AKYALN

-274 SVVEKKATARKFISS
+274 SVVEKKATARKFTSS

-305 NSLWF
+305 NSPWF
-310 PLKAYVKAEQF
+310 PLKAHVKEDQF

-331 VAMYGYQMKVAIL
+331 VAMYGYQLKIALL

-382 EIEFLLERDC
+382 EIEFILERDC
-392 KLVPIEV
+392 KLVPVEV
-399 KARKGATRSLNEL
+399 KARKGSTRSLNEL
-412 LKMEQ
+412 LKMDN
-417 IEKGY
+417 IERGY
-422 KLTAQNTGVVDK
+422 KLTAQNTGVVEK
-434 KITLPLYMSTVI
+434 KITLPLYMAAII

>member
-1 MRANKMKGVNGE
+1 M
-13 VLRRKIYTQLLAWK
+13 LRRKIYDKLLAWK
-27 NSKAKKDAILLR
+27 NNKGKKDAILLR

-56 EYTSFIEINFIERP
+56 EYKNFIEINFIERP
-70 DLQDIFTGNLNV
+70 DMQAVFSGNLDD
-82 DNMIQQIKL
+82 DNMVQQIKL
-91 NLPGCE
+91 SMPGCQ
-97 FIPGD
+97 FIPGE
-102 TLLFFDEI
+102 TLLFLDEI
-110 QDAPNARTSLKF
+110 QDVPNARTSLKF
-122 WAQDGRFDC
+122 WTQDGRFDC
-131 IASGSLLGIDY
+131 IASGSLLGMDY

-154 QLVMHT
+154 QLIMRT
-160 LDLEEFLWAL
+160 LDFEEFIWAL
-170 EIDMQLQ
+170 GAEVNLKEMLA
-177 DLLLPYVDGTKRI
+177 PYVDGAKRV
-190 PDATHNALSKYLQ
+190 PEAMHNSLNKYLQ

-208 GGLPEVVSTYV
+208 GGLPEVVDTYI

-225 KVHLLQEKILRD
+225 QVHLLQEKILRD

-242 AKYAVN
+242 AKYALN

-274 SVVEKKATARKFISS
+274 SVVEKKATARKFTSS

-305 NSLWF
+305 NSPWF
-310 PLKAYVKAEQF
+310 PLKAHVKEDQF

-331 VAMYGYQMKVAIL
+331 VAMYGYQLKIALL

-382 EIEFLLERDC
+382 EIEFILERDC
-392 KLVPIEV
+392 KLVPVEV
-399 KARKGATRSLNEL
+399 KARKGSTRSLNEL
-412 LKMEQ
+412 LKMDN
-417 IEKGY
+417 IERGY
-422 KLTAQNTGVVDK
+422 KLTAQNTGVVEK
-434 KITLPLYMSTVI
+434 KITLPLYMAAII

>member
-1 MRANKMKGVNGE
+1 M
-13 VLRRKIYTQLLAWK
+13 LRRKIYDKLLAWK
-27 NSKAKKDAILLR
+27 NNKGKKDAILLR

-56 EYTSFIEINFIERP
+56 EYKNFIEINFIERP
-70 DLQDIFTGNLNV
+70 DMQAVFSGNLDV
-82 DNMIQQIKL
+82 DNMVQQIKL
-91 NLPGCE
+91 SMPGCQ
-97 FIPGD
+97 FIPGE
-102 TLLFFDEI
+102 TLLFLDEI
-110 QDAPNARTSLKF
+110 QDVPNARTSLKF
-122 WAQDGRFDC
+122 WTQDGRFDC
-131 IASGSLLGIDY
+131 IASGSLLGMDY
-142 KNEVSIPVGYEQ
+142 KNEVSIPVGYER
-154 QLVMHT
+154 QLIMRT
-160 LDLEEFLWAL
+160 LDFEEFIWAL
-170 EIDMQLQ
+170 GAEVNLKEMLA
-177 DLLLPYVDGTKRI
+177 PYVDGAKRV
-190 PDATHNALSKYLQ
+190 PEAMHNSLNKYLQ

-208 GGLPEVVSTYV
+208 GGLPEVVDTYI

-225 KVHLLQEKILRD
+225 QVHLLQEKILRD

-242 AKYAVN
+242 AKYALN

-274 SVVEKKATARKFISS
+274 SVVEKKATARKFTSS

-305 NSLWF
+305 NSPWF
-310 PLKAYVKAEQF
+310 PLKAHVKEDQF

-331 VAMYGYQMKVAIL
+331 VAMYGYQLKIALL

-382 EIEFLLERDC
+382 EIEFILERDC
-392 KLVPIEV
+392 KLVPVEV
-399 KARKGATRSLNEL
+399 KARKGSTRSLNEL
-412 LKMEQ
+412 LKMDN
-417 IEKGY
+417 IERGY
-422 KLTAQNTGVVDK
+422 KLTAQNTGVVEK
-434 KITLPLYMSTVI
+434 KITLPLYMSAII

>member
-1 MRANKMKGVNGE
+1 M
-13 VLRRKIYTQLLAWK
+13 LRRKIYDKLLAWK
-27 NSKAKKDAILLR
+27 KSAGKKDAILLR

-56 EYTSFIEINFIERP
+56 EYKNFIEINFIERP
-70 DLQDIFTGNLNV
+70 DMQAVFSGNLDV
-82 DNMIQQIKL
+82 DNMVQQIKL
-91 NLPGCE
+91 SMPGCQ
-97 FIPGD
+97 FIPGE
-102 TLLFFDEI
+102 TLLFLDEI

-122 WAQDGRFDC
+122 WTQDGRFDC
-131 IASGSLLGIDY
+131 IASGSLQGIDY

-154 QLVMHT
+154 QLIMRT
-160 LDLEEFLWAL
+160 LDFEEFIWAL
-170 EIDMQLQ
+170 GAEVNLKEMLA
-177 DLLLPYVDGTKRI
+177 PYVDGAKRV
-190 PDATHNALSKYLQ
+190 PEAMHNSLNKYLQ

-208 GGLPEVVSTYV
+208 GGLPEVVDTYI

-225 KVHLLQEKILRD
+225 QVHLLQEKILRD

-242 AKYAVN
+242 AKYALN

-274 SVVEKKATARKFISS
+274 SVVEKKATARKFTSS

-305 NSLWF
+305 NSPWF
-310 PLKAYVKAEQF
+310 PLKAYVKEDQF

-331 VAMYGYQMKVAIL
+331 VAMYSYQLKIALL

-382 EIEFLLERDC
+382 EIEFILERDC
-392 KLVPIEV
+392 KLVPVEV
-399 KARKGATRSLNEL
+399 KARKGSTRSLNEL
-412 LKMEQ
+412 LKMDN
-417 IEKGY
+417 IERGY
-422 KLTAQNTGVVDK
+422 KLTAQNTGVVEK
-434 KITLPLYMSTVI
+434 KITLPLYMAAII

>member
-1 MRANKMKGVNGE
+1 M
-13 VLRRKIYTQLLAWK
+13 LRRKIYDKLLAWK
-27 NSKAKKDAILLR
+27 NNKGKKDAILLR

-56 EYTSFIEINFIERP
+56 EYKNFIEINFIERP
-70 DLQDIFTGNLNV
+70 DMQAVFSGNLDV
-82 DNMIQQIKL
+82 DNMVQQIKL
-91 NLPGCE
+91 SMPGCQ
-97 FIPGD
+97 FIPGE
-102 TLLFFDEI
+102 TLLFLDEI
-110 QDAPNARTSLKF
+110 QDVPNARTSLKF
-122 WAQDGRFDC
+122 WTQDGRFDC
-131 IASGSLLGIDY
+131 IASGSLLGMDY

-154 QLVMHT
+154 QLIMRT
-160 LDLEEFLWAL
+160 LDFEEFIWAL
-170 EIDMQLQ
+170 GAEVNLKEMLA
-177 DLLLPYVDGTKRI
+177 PYVDGAKRV
-190 PDATHNALSKYLQ
+190 PEAMHNSLNKYLQ

-208 GGLPEVVSTYV
+208 GGLPEVVDTYI

-225 KVHLLQEKILRD
+225 QVHLLQEKILRD

-242 AKYAVN
+242 AKYALN

-274 SVVEKKATARKFISS
+274 SVVEKKATARKFTSS

-305 NSLWF
+305 NSPWF
-310 PLKAYVKAEQF
+310 PLKAHVKEDQF

-331 VAMYGYQMKVAIL
+331 VAMYGYQLKIALL

-382 EIEFLLERDC
+382 EIEFILERDC
-392 KLVPIEV
+392 KLVLVEV
-399 KARKGATRSLNEL
+399 KARKGSTRSLNEL
-412 LKMEQ
+412 LKMDN
-417 IEKGY
+417 IERGY
-422 KLTAQNTGVVDK
+422 KLTAQNTGVVEK
-434 KITLPLYMSTVI
+434 KITLPLYMAAII

>member
-1 MRANKMKGVNGE
+1 M
-13 VLRRKIYTQLLAWK
+13 LRRKIYDKLLAWK
-27 NSKAKKDAILLR
+27 NNKGKKDAILLR

-56 EYTSFIEINFIERP
+56 EYKNFIEINFIERP
-70 DLQDIFTGNLNV
+70 DMQAVFSGNLDV
-82 DNMIQQIKL
+82 DNMVQQIKL
-91 NLPGCE
+91 SMPGCQ
-97 FIPGD
+97 FIPGE
-102 TLLFFDEI
+102 TLLFLDEI
-110 QDAPNARTSLKF
+110 QDVPNARTSLKF
-122 WAQDGRFDC
+122 WTQDGRFDC
-131 IASGSLLGIDY
+131 IASGSLLGMDY
-142 KNEVSIPVGYEQ
+142 KNEVSIPVGYER
-154 QLVMHT
+154 QLIMRT
-160 LDLEEFLWAL
+160 LDFEEFIWAL
-170 EIDMQLQ
+170 GAEVNLKEMLA
-177 DLLLPYVDGTKRI
+177 PYVDGAKRV
-190 PDATHNALSKYLQ
+190 PEAMYNSLNKYLQ

-208 GGLPEVVSTYV
+208 GGLPEVVDTYI

-225 KVHLLQEKILRD
+225 QVHLLQEKILRD

-242 AKYAVN
+242 AKYALN

-274 SVVEKKATARKFISS
+274 SVVEKKATARKFTSS

-305 NSLWF
+305 NSPWF
-310 PLKAYVKAEQF
+310 PLKAHVKEDQF

-331 VAMYGYQMKVAIL
+331 VAMYGYQLKIALL

-382 EIEFLLERDC
+382 EIEFILERDC
-392 KLVPIEV
+392 KLVPVEV
-399 KARKGATRSLNEL
+399 KARKGSTRSLNEL
-412 LKMEQ
+412 LKMDN
-417 IEKGY
+417 IERGY
-422 KLTAQNTGVVDK
+422 KLTAQNTGVVEK
-434 KITLPLYMSTVI
+434 KITLPLYMAAII

>member
-1 MRANKMKGVNGE
+1 M
-13 VLRRKIYTQLLAWK
+13 LRRKIYDKLLAWK
-27 NSKAKKDAILLR
+27 NNQGKKDAVLLR

-45 KTYIVREFGKR
+45 KTYIVRKFGKW
-56 EYTSFIEINFIERP
+56 EYKNFIEINFIERP
-70 DLQDIFTGNLNV
+70 DMQAVFSGNLDV
-82 DNMIQQIKL
+82 DSMVQQIKL
-91 NLPGCE
+91 SMPGCQ
-97 FIPGD
+97 FIPGE
-102 TLLFFDEI
+102 TLLFLDEI

-122 WAQDGRFDC
+122 WTQDGRFDC

-154 QLVMHT
+154 QLIMRT
-160 LDLEEFLWAL
+160 LDFEEFLWAL
-170 EIDMQLQ
+170 GVEVNLKEMLA
-177 DLLLPYVDGTKRI
+177 PYVDGAKRV
-190 PDATHNALSKYLQ
+190 PEAMHNSLNKYLQ

-208 GGLPEVVSTYV
+208 GGLPEVVDTYI

-225 KVHLLQEKILRD
+225 QVHLLQEKILRD

-242 AKYAVN
+242 AKYALN

-274 SVVEKKATARKFISS
+274 SVVEKKATARKFTSS

-305 NSLWF
+305 NSPWF
-310 PLKAYVKAEQF
+310 PLKAYVKEDQF

-331 VAMYGYQMKVAIL
+331 VAMYGYQLKIALL

-382 EIEFLLERDC
+382 EIEFILERDC
-392 KLVPIEV
+392 KLVPVEV
-399 KARKGATRSLNEL
+399 KARKGSTRSLNEL
-412 LKMEQ
+412 LKMDN
-417 IEKGY
+417 IERGY
-422 KLTAQNTGVVDK
+422 KLTAQNTGVVEK
-434 KITLPLYMSTVI
+434 KITLPLYMAAII

>member
-1 MRANKMKGVNGE
+1 M
-13 VLRRKIYTQLLAWK
+13 LRRKIYDKLLAWK
-27 NSKAKKDAILLR
+27 NSAGKKDAVLLR

-56 EYTSFIEINFIERP
+56 EYKNFIEINFIERP
-70 DLQDIFTGNLNV
+70 DMQAVFSGNLDV
-82 DNMIQQIKL
+82 DSMVQQIKL
-91 NLPGCE
+91 SMPGCQ
-97 FIPGD
+97 FIPGE
-102 TLLFFDEI
+102 TLLFLDEI

-122 WAQDGRFDC
+122 WTQDGRFDC

-142 KNEVSIPVGYEQ
+142 KNEVSIPVGFEQ
-154 QLVMHT
+154 QLIMRT
-160 LDLEEFLWAL
+160 LDFEEFLWAL
-170 EIDMQLQ
+170 GVEVNLKEMLA
-177 DLLLPYVDGTKRI
+177 PYVDGAKRV
-190 PDATHNALSKYLQ
+190 PEAMHNSLNKYLQ

-208 GGLPEVVSTYV
+208 GGLPEVVDTYI

-225 KVHLLQEKILRD
+225 QVHLLQEKILRD

-242 AKYAVN
+242 AKYALN

-274 SVVEKKATARKFISS
+274 SVVEKKATARKFTSS

-305 NSLWF
+305 NSPWF
-310 PLKAYVKAEQF
+310 PLKAYVKEDQF

-331 VAMYGYQMKVAIL
+331 VAMYGYQLKIALL
-344 SDALEGPAK
+344 SDVLEGPAK

-382 EIEFLLERDC
+382 EIEFILERDC
-392 KLVPIEV
+392 KLVPVEV
-399 KARKGATRSLNEL
+399 KARKGSTRSLNEL
-412 LKMEQ
+412 LKMDN
-417 IEKGY
+417 IERGY
-422 KLTAQNTGVVDK
+422 KLTAQNTGVVEK
-434 KITLPLYMSTVI
+434 KITLPLYMAAII

>member
-1 MRANKMKGVNGE
+1 M
-13 VLRRKIYTQLLAWK
+13 LRRKIYDKLLAWK
-27 NSKAKKDAILLR
+27 NNKGKKDAILLR

-56 EYTSFIEINFIERP
+56 EYKNFIEINFIERP
-70 DLQDIFTGNLNV
+70 DMQAVFSGNLDV
-82 DNMIQQIKL
+82 DNMVQQIKL
-91 NLPGCE
+91 SMPGCQ
-97 FIPGD
+97 FIPGE
-102 TLLFFDEI
+102 TLLFLDEI
-110 QDAPNARTSLKF
+110 QDVPNARTSLKF
-122 WAQDGRFDC
+122 WTQDGRFDC
-131 IASGSLLGIDY
+131 IASGSLLGMDY
-142 KNEVSIPVGYEQ
+142 KNEVSIPVGYER
-154 QLVMHT
+154 QLIMRT
-160 LDLEEFLWAL
+160 LDFEEFIWAL
-170 EIDMQLQ
+170 GAEVNLKEMLA
-177 DLLLPYVDGTKRI
+177 PYVDGAKRV
-190 PDATHNALSKYLQ
+190 PEAMHNSLNKYLQ

-208 GGLPEVVSTYV
+208 GGLPEVVDTYI

-225 KVHLLQEKILRD
+225 QVHLLQEIILRD

-242 AKYAVN
+242 AKYALN

-274 SVVEKKATARKFISS
+274 SVVEKKATARKFTSS

-305 NSLWF
+305 NSPWF
-310 PLKAYVKAEQF
+310 PLKAHVKEDQF

-331 VAMYGYQMKVAIL
+331 VAMYGYQLKIALL

-382 EIEFLLERDC
+382 EIEFILERDC
-392 KLVPIEV
+392 KLVPVEV
-399 KARKGATRSLNEL
+399 KARKGSTRSLNEL
-412 LKMEQ
+412 LKMDN
-417 IEKGY
+417 IERGY
-422 KLTAQNTGVVDK
+422 KLTAQNTGVVEK
-434 KITLPLYMSTVI
+434 KITLSLYMAAII

>member
-1 MRANKMKGVNGE
+1 M
-13 VLRRKIYTQLLAWK
+13 LRRKIYDKLLAWK
-27 NSKAKKDAILLR
+27 KSTGKKDAILLR

-56 EYTSFIEINFIERP
+56 EYKNFIEINFIERP
-70 DLQDIFTGNLNV
+70 DMQAVFSGNLDV
-82 DNMIQQIKL
+82 DNMVQQIKL
-91 NLPGCE
+91 SMPGCQ
-97 FIPGD
+97 FIPGE
-102 TLLFFDEI
+102 TLLFLDEI

-122 WAQDGRFDC
+122 WTQDGRFDC

-154 QLVMHT
+154 QLIMRT
-160 LDLEEFLWAL
+160 LDFEEFLWAFGVEVNL
-170 EIDMQLQ
+170 KDMLA
-177 DLLLPYVDGTKRI
+177 PYVDGTKRV
-190 PDATHNALSKYLQ
+190 PEAMHNSLNKYLQ

-208 GGLPEVVSTYV
+208 GGLPEVVDTYI

-225 KVHLLQEKILRD
+225 QVHLLQEKILRD

-242 AKYAVN
+242 AKYALN

-274 SVVEKKATARKFISS
+274 SVVENKATARKFTSS

-305 NSLWF
+305 NSPWF
-310 PLKAYVKAEQF
+310 PLKAYVKEDQF

-331 VAMYGYQMKVAIL
+331 VAMYGYQMKIALL

-382 EIEFLLERDC
+382 EIEFILERDC
-392 KLVPIEV
+392 KLVPVEV
-399 KARKGATRSLNEL
+399 KARKGSTRSLNEL
-412 LKMEQ
+412 LKMDN
-417 IEKGY
+417 IERGY
-422 KLTAQNTGVVDK
+422 KLTAQNTGVVEK
-434 KITLPLYMSTVI
+434 KITLPLYMAAII

>member
-1 MRANKMKGVNGE
+1 M
-13 VLRRKIYTQLLAWK
+13 AWK
-27 NSKAKKDAILLR
+27 NNKGKKDAILLR

-56 EYTSFIEINFIERP
+56 EYKNFIEINFIERP
-70 DLQDIFTGNLNV
+70 DMQAVFSGNLDV
-82 DNMIQQIKL
+82 DNMVQQIKL
-91 NLPGCE
+91 SMPGCQ
-97 FIPGD
+97 FIPGE
-102 TLLFFDEI
+102 TLLFLDEI
-110 QDAPNARTSLKF
+110 QDVPNARTSLKF
-122 WAQDGRFDC
+122 WTQDGRFDC
-131 IASGSLLGIDY
+131 IASGSLLGMDY

-154 QLVMHT
+154 QLIMRT
-160 LDLEEFLWAL
+160 LDFEEFIWAL
-170 EIDMQLQ
+170 GAEVNLKEMLA
-177 DLLLPYVDGTKRI
+177 PYVDGAKRV
-190 PDATHNALSKYLQ
+190 PEAMHNSLNKYLQ

-208 GGLPEVVSTYV
+208 GGLPEVVDTYI

-225 KVHLLQEKILRD
+225 QVHLLQEKILRD

-242 AKYAVN
+242 AKYALN

-274 SVVEKKATARKFISS
+274 SVVEKKATARKFTSS

-305 NSLWF
+305 NSPWF
-310 PLKAYVKAEQF
+310 PLKAHVKEDQF

-331 VAMYGYQMKVAIL
+331 VAMYGYQLKIALL

-382 EIEFLLERDC
+382 EIEFILERDC
-392 KLVPIEV
+392 KLVPVEV
-399 KARKGATRSLNEL
+399 KARKGSTRSLNEL
-412 LKMEQ
+412 LKMDN
-417 IEKGY
+417 IERGY
-422 KLTAQNTGVVDK
+422 KLTAQNTGVVEK
-434 KITLPLYMSTVI
+434 KITLPLYMAAII

>member
-1 MRANKMKGVNGE
+1 M
-13 VLRRKIYTQLLAWK
+13 LRRKIYDKLLAWK
-27 NSKAKKDAILLR
+27 NNKGKKDTILLR

-56 EYTSFIEINFIERP
+56 EYKNFIEINFIERP
-70 DLQDIFTGNLNV
+70 DMQAVFSGNLDV
-82 DNMIQQIKL
+82 DNMVQQIKL
-91 NLPGCE
+91 SMPGCQ
-97 FIPGD
+97 FIPGE
-102 TLLFFDEI
+102 TLLFLDEI
-110 QDAPNARTSLKF
+110 QDVPNARTSLKF
-122 WAQDGRFDC
+122 WTQDGRFDC
-131 IASGSLLGIDY
+131 IASGSLLGMDY

-154 QLVMHT
+154 QLIMRT
-160 LDLEEFLWAL
+160 LDFEEFIWAL
-170 EIDMQLQ
+170 GAEVNLKEMLA
-177 DLLLPYVDGTKRI
+177 PYVDGAKRV
-190 PDATHNALSKYLQ
+190 PEAMHNSLNKYLQ

-208 GGLPEVVSTYV
+208 GGLPEVVDTYI

-225 KVHLLQEKILRD
+225 QVHLLQEKILRD

-242 AKYAVN
+242 AKYALN

-274 SVVEKKATARKFISS
+274 SVVEKKATARKFTSS

-305 NSLWF
+305 NSPWF
-310 PLKAYVKAEQF
+310 PLKAHVKEDQF

-331 VAMYGYQMKVAIL
+331 VAMYGYQLKIALL

-382 EIEFLLERDC
+382 EIEFILERDC
-392 KLVPIEV
+392 KLVPVEV
-399 KARKGATRSLNEL
+399 KARKGSTRSLNEL
-412 LKMEQ
+412 LKMDN
-417 IEKGY
+417 IERGY
-422 KLTAQNTGVVDK
+422 KLTAQNTGVVEK
-434 KITLPLYMSTVI
+434 KITLPLYMAAII

>member
-1 MRANKMKGVNGE
+1 M
-13 VLRRKIYTQLLAWK
+13 LRRKIYDKLLAWK
-27 NSKAKKDAILLR
+27 NNKGKKDAILLR

-56 EYTSFIEINFIERP
+56 EYKNFIEINFIERP
-70 DLQDIFTGNLNV
+70 DMQAVFSGNLDV
-82 DNMIQQIKL
+82 DNMVQQIKL
-91 NLPGCE
+91 SMPGCQ
-97 FIPGD
+97 FIPGE
-102 TLLFFDEI
+102 TLLFLDEI
-110 QDAPNARTSLKF
+110 QDVPNARTSLKF
-122 WAQDGRFDC
+122 WTQDGRFDC
-131 IASGSLLGIDY
+131 IASGSLLGMDY
-142 KNEVSIPVGYEQ
+142 KNEVSIPVGYER
-154 QLVMHT
+154 QLIMRT
-160 LDLEEFLWAL
+160 LDFEEFIWAL
-170 EIDMQLQ
+170 GAEVNLKEMLA
-177 DLLLPYVDGTKRI
+177 PYVDGAKRV
-190 PDATHNALSKYLQ
+190 PEAMHNSLNKYLQ

-208 GGLPEVVSTYV
+208 GGLPEVVDTYI

-225 KVHLLQEKILRD
+225 QVHLLQEKILRD

-242 AKYAVN
+242 AKYALN

-274 SVVEKKATARKFISS
+274 SVVEKKATARKFTSS

-305 NSLWF
+305 NSPWF
-310 PLKAYVKAEQF
+310 PLKAHVKEDQF

-331 VAMYGYQMKVAIL
+331 VAMYGYQLKIALL

-382 EIEFLLERDC
+382 EIEFILERDC
-392 KLVPIEV
+392 KLVPVEV
-399 KARKGATRSLNEL
+399 KSRKGSTRSLNEL
-412 LKMEQ
+412 LKMDN
-417 IEKGY
+417 IERGY
-422 KLTAQNTGVVDK
+422 KLTAQNTGVVEK
-434 KITLPLYMSTVI
+434 KITLPLYMAAII